1 VGLTAGYRLQTENM
15 LNGLELQVNV
25 ENLFDTKYI
34 STIGSN
40 GFGANGDNQTL
51 LPGSPRAVF
60 VSLKKTFN

>member
-1 VGLTAGYRLQTENM
+1 MRLASY
-15 LNGLELQVNV
+15 NV
-25 ENLFDTKYI
+25 ENLFDEKYI

-60 VSLKKTFN
+60 VSLKKQFP